1 MVTALL
7 ILDMQNYFFNT
18 PPKQAVYPHLVTAIN
33 ELIKVFDRADN
44 FEIYNIISLHKA
56 DRSTWSLNMLRHN
69 AGCLLEG
76 TKEAE
81 IVRDLIVSPKQMI
94 IPKTRHSAFMR
105 TNLEQTL
112 RERGVKRLVLSGV
125 YTHGCVALSAI
136 DAWSLD
142 FEVVIATEC
151 VFSHRVDLAEFCM
164 ERLRNM
170 FGMEFMSNEQLM
182 QNWLS

>member
-18 PPKQAVYPHLVTAIN
+18 PPKQAAYPRLIAAIN
-33 ELIKVFDRADN
+33 ELIQVFDRRKNAA
-44 FEIYNIISLHKA
+44 IYNIISLHKA

-76 TKEAE
+76 TQEAE
-81 IVRDLIVSPKQMI
+81 IVKDLIVSPKQKT
-94 IPKTRHSAFMR
+94 IPKTRHSAFLR

-112 RERGVKRLVLSGV
+112 RERGVERLVLSGV

-142 FEVVIATEC
+142 FEVAIAAEC
-151 VFSHRVDLAEFCM
+151 VFSHRVDLAEFCV

-170 FGMEFMSNEQLM
+170 FGMEFMSNEQLL
-182 QNWLS
+182 QNWLC